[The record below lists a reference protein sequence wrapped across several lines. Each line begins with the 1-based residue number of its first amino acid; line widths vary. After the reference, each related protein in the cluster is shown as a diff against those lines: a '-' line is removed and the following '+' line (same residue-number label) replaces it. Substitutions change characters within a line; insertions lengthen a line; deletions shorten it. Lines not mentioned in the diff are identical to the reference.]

1 MKVIKLE
8 KIHNRTRNR
17 PLKDYSGQV
26 FGRLTAIELV
36 SRDESSNNR
45 HIWRFLCECGT
56 IKDIRIPTVRNGTT
70 KSCGCIAK
78 ETLIRRN
85 TVHGLSRSN
94 KKEYRSWKDMRARC
108 FNPMDTDFH
117 SYGGRGITVCE
128 RWNDFASF
136 FADMGKKPTPKHTI
150 DRVDVN
156 GNYEPSNCRWADAE
170 TQANNKRN
178 NRKLEHNGE
187 TKTLS
192 QISRDN
198 NIERRVVS
206 YRLGVGMNIEEAVK
220 NIDFRK
226 RNSPIKGFSA

>member
-8 KIHNRTRNR
+8 KLNNRKRNR

-26 FGRLTAIELV
+26 FGRLTAVELV
-36 SRDESSNNR
+36 RRDESSNNR
-45 HIWRFLCECGT
+45 HVWRFKCECGT
-56 IKDIRIPTVRNGTT
+56 IKDIIIQTVRNGTT
-70 KSCGCIAK
+70 QSCGCIAR
-78 ETLIRRN
+78 EVLIKRN
-85 TVHGLSRSN
+85 TVHGLSKSN
-94 KKEYRSWKDMRARC
+94 KEEYRSWKDMRARC
-108 FNPMDTDFH
+108 SNPKNKDYKD
-117 SYGGRGITVCE
+117 YGERGITICD
-128 RWNDFASF
+128 RWNDFSLF
-136 FADMGKKPTPKHTI
+136 LYDMGKKQSQQQTL
-150 DRVDVN
+150 DRIDVN

-198 NIERRVVS
+198 NIERNVVS
-206 YRLGVGMNIEEAVK
+206 YRLSVGMSIEEAIK

-226 RNSPIKGFSA
+226 RNSPIRGNL